1 MKKIKNVPAVERINN
16 FLTKAGE
23 SWTTTLLAMLLICG
37 GIIGCGGDGDEQEI
51 YYTAGREILYET
63 ANGELRLAEVISDNG
78 NTLTVAPY
86 GEAGEMQL
94 AESKVLGEGNAPT
107 GGGTLTFAK
116 GNHLDAYGD
125 KYAEV
130 EYLHGAM
137 ATSYLSP
144 TGGGTVAAEILVN
157 YGTDASG
164 ERISLGSIDDLY
176 VLARKADY
184 WRE

>member
-1 MKKIKNVPAVERINN
+1 MKVFRII
-16 FLTKAGE
+16 L
-23 SWTTTLLAMLLICG
+23 STLFVASVICFA
-37 GIIGCGGDGDEQEI
+37 GCGADGDDQEI
-51 YYTAGREILYET
+51 IYTAGREILYET

-94 AESKVLGEGNAPT
+94 AESKVLGESDSPDSADT
-107 GGGTLTFAK
+107 YTFAK
-116 GNHLDAYGD
+116 GRHLDAYGD

-137 ATSYLSP
+137 ARSYYSL
-144 TGGGTVAAEILVN
+144 TNGETVAAELSADSA
-157 YGTDASG
+157 TTRSG
-164 ERISLGSIDDLY
+164 ERIRISEDIY
-176 VLARKADY
+176 VLVRKSDY

>member
-1 MKKIKNVPAVERINN
+1 MKVFRII
-16 FLTKAGE
+16 L
-23 SWTTTLLAMLLICG
+23 STLFVASVICCA
-37 GIIGCGGDGDEQEI
+37 GCGADGDDQEI
-51 YYTAGREILYET
+51 KYTAGREIIYED

-94 AESKVLGEGNAPT
+94 AESKVLGESNSPYSFDT
-107 GGGTLTFAK
+107 YTFAK

-137 ATSYLSP
+137 ARSYSSP
-144 TGGGTVAAEILVN
+144 TNGEVVAAELSV
-157 YGTDASG
+157 GSATTASG
-164 ERISLGSIDDLY
+164 KKMAIHDDIF
-176 VLARKADY
+176 VLLRKADY

>member
-1 MKKIKNVPAVERINN
+1 MNKIKNVPAVERVNN

-23 SWTTTLLAMLLICG
+23 SWTTALLAMILICG
-37 GIIGCGGDGDEQEI
+37 GIIGCGGDGDDQEI
-51 YYTAGREILYET
+51 YYTAGREIIYET

-94 AESKVLGEGNAPT
+94 AESKVLGKASGPSS
-107 GGGTLTFAK
+107 GSPLVFAK

-130 EYLHGAM
+130 EYLHGMM
-137 ATSYLSP
+137 ATEYFSAAN
-144 TGGGTVAAEILVN
+144 GEIVAAELSVS
-157 YGTDASG
+157 YGTTASG
-164 ERISLGSIDDLY
+164 KQVDISREDLY
-176 VLARKADY
+176 VLVRRADY
-184 WRE
+184 WKE

>member
-1 MKKIKNVPAVERINN
+1 MRKIKKVPAVERINN

-23 SWTTTLLAMLLICG
+23 SWTTALLAMLLICG
-37 GIIGCGGDGDEQEI
+37 GIVGCGGDGDEQG
-51 YYTAGREILYET
+51 YVYTAGREILYET

-94 AESKVLGEGNAPT
+94 AESKVLGKASGPSLND
-107 GGGTLTFAK
+107 TFTFSK
-116 GNHLDAYGD
+116 GRQLDAYGD

-137 ATSYLSP
+137 ATEYFSAAN
-144 TGGGTVAAEILVN
+144 GEIVAAEMIVD
-157 YGTDASG
+157 YGTTASG
-164 ERISLGSIDDLY
+164 KEVDISRDSVY
-176 VLARKADY
+176 VLLRKADY